1 MTKYLALALAIAAIA
16 CGSGPAQPAES
27 AEPEEGGPRL
37 QLIAP
42 DGDSSRAFVVVSEL
56 SASLTDTLGATARSD
71 DEWSKVLAVFVH
83 EEEAPAENTPAV
95 LGRYRL
101 VGHSLR
107 FEPLFGFDAGRRYRV
122 RFDPG
127 ALGGDVAET
136 AEPVET
142 ILFLPKAD
150 VAPTTIV
157 GAVYPSSDT
166 LPENQLKLYIHFS
179 APMRMGDGLPFI
191 KLLDSADQ
199 EVVDPF
205 LPLGGEFW
213 DRERRRYTVFFDPG
227 RVKRGILPNEQMG
240 RPLREGGEYSL
251 IIDASWMDAEGHPLK
266 ESYRKTF
273 RVGPPDETPL
283 DTATWSLTAP
293 SASTRDALVV
303 DFPEPLD
310 HGLMARALGVEGEDG
325 RLIEG
330 VIEIRENEARWVF
343 TPDEPWEEGGYRL
356 VAMSILEDLAGNQIG
371 GLFEVDVFDRVERPE
386 QREVYRVPFEVTQ

>member
-1 MTKYLALALAIAAIA
+1 LV
-16 CGSGPAQPAES
+16 
-27 AEPEEGGPRL
+27 
-37 QLIAP
+37 AP
-42 DGDSSRAFVVVSEL
+42 DGDVSRAFVVVSGL
-56 SASLTDTLGATARSD
+56 SVPLIDALGASARSD

-83 EEEAPAENTPAV
+83 EEQVPAESTPAV
-95 LGRYRL
+95 LGRYRV
-101 VGHSLR
+101 VGESLR
-107 FEPLFGFDAGRRYRV
+107 FEPLFGFDAGRRYRA
-122 RFDPG
+122 RFNPG

-136 AEPVET
+136 ADPVEA
-142 ILFLPKAD
+142 ILSLPKPD

-157 GAVYPSSDT
+157 EAVYPSSDV

-191 KLLDSADQ
+191 KLLDSTGR

-251 IIDASWMDAEGHPLK
+251 VVDASWLDAEGQPLK
-266 ESYRKTF
+266 NSYRKTF

-283 DTATWSLTAP
+283 DTETWSLTAP
-293 SASTRDALVV
+293 RASTRDALVV

-310 HGLMARALGVEGEDG
+310 HSLMARALGVEGEYG
-325 RLIEG
+325 ESIEG
-330 VIEIRENEARWVF
+330 IAEIRANETRWVF
-343 TPDEPWEEGGYRL
+343 TPDAPWEEGAYRL

-371 GLFEVDVFDRVERPE
+371 GLFEVDVFDRVERPD
-386 QREVYRVPFEVTQ
+386 QREVYRVPFQVTR